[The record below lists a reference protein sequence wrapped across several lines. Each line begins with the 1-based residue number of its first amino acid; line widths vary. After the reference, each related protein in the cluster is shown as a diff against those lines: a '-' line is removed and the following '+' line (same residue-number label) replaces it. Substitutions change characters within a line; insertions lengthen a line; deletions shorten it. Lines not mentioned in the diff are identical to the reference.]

1 MASQLEKLETALD
14 DSLNKKAPK
23 LPEDTRKSLA
33 GVMWVLALVGGVAQ
47 LYMAWRLWDW
57 GRYADKALDALNSFA
72 AAYGVE
78 TAGKDLGLMF
88 YVGLVTLAVS
98 GALLLLAAPS
108 LKAMKKAGWNL
119 VFYSLLVNVLYGV
132 ISLFIDTYGGF
143 GNLLGA
149 LVGSLIGAYLLF
161 QVRERFMKS
170 HAHHQAQ

>member
-1 MASQLEKLETALD
+1 MGQLDKLETTLD

-23 LPEDTRKSLA
+23 LPEETRKSLA
-33 GVMWVLALVGGVAQ
+33 GMLWVLALIGGVAQ

-57 GRYADKALDALNSFA
+57 GHYADQALDAYNSIA

-78 TAGKDLGLMF
+78 TSGTDLGLMF
-88 YVGLVTLAVS
+88 YLGLVTLAVS
-98 GALLLLAAPS
+98 GALLLLAAPG

-143 GNLLGA
+143 GNLFGS

-161 QVRERFMKS
+161 QVRGHFMKS
-170 HAHHQAQ
+170 PAHHTAN